1 VGEFIPVTRYC
12 IVQYHLSPPPGV
24 ISVLDASHF
33 SWGNDNDQKIEQK
46 KRYRVGTGTSRQ
58 RGEAL
63 EANRVSVCNLQIQKT
78 ATNAETSLNASPSAA
93 GFLVGGISSG
103 ANFAGVIAYAARDAG
118 LSPPIT
124 GLFVS
129 IPVCILPQA
138 YGLLSPEQRDR
149 LRSLEQNAENP
160 LLTGKS
166 LGDIQGLLSV
176 LVLFLIF
183 LICTTYLPTYL
194 STYPAFACNHRR
206 RTPVFTTDE
215 PYKCQPSYV
224 L

>member
-1 VGEFIPVTRYC
+1 
-12 IVQYHLSPPPGV
+12 
-24 ISVLDASHF
+24 
-33 SWGNDNDQKIEQK
+33 
-46 KRYRVGTGTSRQ
+46 
-58 RGEAL
+58 
-63 EANRVSVCNLQIQKT
+63 LQPKT
-78 ATNAETSLNASPSAA
+78 AANAETSLSASPSAA

-149 LRSLEQNAENP
+149 LRSPEQNAENP

-166 LGDIQGLLSV
+166 LGDIQGLFFISL
-176 LVLFLIF
+176 
-183 LICTTYLPTYL
+183 LPTQPL
-194 STYPAFACNHRR
+194 PAITAEEPQFADVWTVVYHL
-206 RTPVFTTDE
+206 PA
-215 PYKCQPSYV
+215 
-224 L
+224 